1 MSTNG
6 QLVFTDVDKITFKG
20 VGNTSNAVVDTV
32 TGKIGVGIDS
42 PDANLHV
49 LGNSYVSTNL
59 ELGGTLIMG
68 TVNVEAQ
75 HSLEAITATGNTT
88 PLTVEFSNATTGI
101 VTTGNVE
108 VGGELTVSG
117 NVEVGGEL
125 TVSGNVEVGGGV
137 VSNVN
142 LLSVSNVA
150 SIKMDS
156 NVVTEY
162 TGPHNRPLRKYPE
175 VPMTSNNNS
184 STSGYFVAQS
194 YYSTNS
200 FDTRKAWNLFNHVT
214 SGAADGGYHAL
225 KLGLHYSQT
234 DGTYNHT
241 PAESLGGVNGPWL
254 YIRLPKKISL
264 DHVKLISRAGYP
276 QRVPRSATFLGS
288 NNGTNWENIFSFS
301 DVSLIGDSSSGEHT
315 YTYNVNSTV
324 KYEYFGFVWEKMGV
338 EPLNSFINMEE
349 LELYGYEE
357 GDGSLDTTLKSVY
370 NVPATT
376 GTQLEVYYDGRDYSG
391 VPSSVADK
399 TGNGHNGTIVGNGV
413 GFDSTYKAFTFA
425 GSDDYFHS
433 TLDWSGDQ
441 VHSVSF
447 WVKST
452 TVANQTPVLLGTA
465 ANSGW
470 QNQFS
475 AFELRTD
482 GRIKWYFGDN
492 DIQYSA
498 NWIPN
503 TWIHLAFSYIGGG
516 SNGQFKSA
524 YMNGRKL
531 DVIVEPTTS
540 TAVSFNSGDTVI
552 RVGGGYFDTIES
564 DFTGSIANVRI
575 YEKALNAEQI
585 QELYDYQKDYFLGS
599 KSQVT
604 LYKGH
609 LGVGVTE
616 PSGQLELAG
625 DERIQEYPPRSI
637 TVLNYHTHIE
647 GHGEFEFS
655 SNPSSYTGST
665 DWDLTKAF
673 ENTGRAGVG
682 WHGNSTS
689 APGAY
694 QAVLQYAPAVT
705 SGDGFVESILKDGST
720 IFGEW
725 IQMHSPY
732 AINVTRLATAPR
744 TNYGNSRGIGK
755 FAILGSNNGIDWEY
769 AGDGAIAPYDPSSST
784 DAGGYGT
791 RTSETIAHVS
801 TNSNGH
807 YYTYHRLVVTHIMGH
822 RGASGHPNYSSG
834 GSESVNQSYI
844 RFYGT
849 PDSTT
854 LDKGSLSLTRS
865 LDVPR
870 VSRYDVDTETPRP
883 EKLILDLDT
892 TVNTKPTDISG
903 KGNHGQFYGVATYS
917 AADKAFTGFTSGTSN
932 HIRGNLNGVSG
943 AYAHTQS
950 YWVNGADTT
959 PRAAF
964 TVGVETGNY
973 SFLNIW
979 FTTSK
984 WVLNGDGAAGGEWA
998 ETIYD
1003 NRWYHVV
1010 LTYDGGS
1017 SASSY
1022 KLYINGEYKTP
1033 TTAITTTTSLALPS
1047 DPQYRVGRN
1056 NGTQW
1061 YNGIVSNIKVY
1072 SVVLEPSEVKKLYK
1086 LGRTGRSMI
1095 MSDTAVGIGKAPE
1108 AQLDVRGAIYSTR
1121 HEAQSMIVRSRKDS
1135 SWASSNQPYDG
1146 KGFTIAK
1153 EENPLGEVGA
1163 DRYWQFNMHSNYNL
1177 HIASN
1182 GRYTCYIS
1190 QNAADVSLN
1199 FTGQHRCFIKDVPFT
1214 QAKELEGLVVSS
1226 DQNKYIKMNDGIEKG
1241 SNAITTNESLPIVSL
1256 SKTQSDKKCFGVISS
1271 AEDSEIRS
1279 DQYGVFNSIFVKEKG
1294 DTRVYINS
1302 VGEGAIW
1309 VANTNGSLE
1318 AGDYIT
1324 TSNVAGYGQKQDSAG
1339 LMNYTVAKITMDCDF
1354 NPETHPIQKIKK
1366 KQEITRYW
1374 RSSSGEESTEEKD
1387 GFDEL
1392 VEKVEIVNDLD
1403 EHGQIQWEDDPTE
1416 TEKAYKVRYLT
1427 VDGTQTD
1434 EANAVH
1440 TAAFVGCTYHCG

>member
-88 PLTVEFSNATTGI
+88 PLTVEFSNATTAFKATSNI
-101 VTTGNVE
+101 
-108 VGGELTVSG
+108 ELTS
-117 NVEVGGEL
+117 
-125 TVSGNVEVGGGV
+125 
-137 VSNVN
+137 
-142 LLSVSNVA
+142 A
-150 SIKMDS
+150 SKIIVDS

-162 TGPHNRPLRKYPE
+162 TGPHDRPSAKYPE
-175 VPMTSNNNS
+175 IILPRSAVGAEYNGYRIDRS
-184 STSGYFVAQS
+184 SEHVTADYLGVQ
-194 YYSTNS
+194 
-200 FDTRKAWNLFNHVT
+200 KLFNETAVDFKDTWGAGWQGT
-214 SGAADGGYHAL
+214 SGAYSTSTGEHSTYVTGGTTQGTGARLASNVPNGEWVSLKSPNAIKLDNIQIRSRNAGDWYGQFPTDFQIWGSNDGTTWSHVKTFTGQAAAAQSTLHTYIVNSAIFYNRHAL
-225 KLGLHYSQT
+225 VVTKIP
-234 DGTYNHT
+234 GTASTIVVSTGH
-241 PAESLGGVNGPWL
+241 AHFS
-254 YIRLPKKISL
+254 IS
-264 DHVKLISRAGYP
+264 
-276 QRVPRSATFLGS
+276 
-288 NNGTNWENIFSFS
+288 
-301 DVSLIGDSSSGEHT
+301 
-315 YTYNVNSTV
+315 
-324 KYEYFGFVWEKMGV
+324 
-338 EPLNSFINMEE
+338 E
-349 LELYGYEE
+349 LRFNANEE
-357 GDGSLDTTLKSVY
+357 GGGSLDTTLKTVY

-376 GTQLEVYYDGRDYSG
+376 GTQLEVYYDAKGESTVQSPIPDLSPNTNTGAVSGHSPTLDSTDGIDSFKFNGSSQYVTGAHGLTTGSDPVHTISLWLNATEMTNYAYAVQLGQGGTSHQQSAIMFYENKISHAHWGSG
-391 VPSSVADK
+391 VLSDVTLAKNVWYHVVAVF
-399 TGNGHNGTIVGNGV
+399 TGGNGSDLSKHKIFINGEDGRVGPFPG
-413 GFDSTYKAFTFA
+413 STDGPVVLTGTQLTLGRKEHA
-425 GSDDYFHS
+425 GGTPGDYF
-433 TLDWSGDQ
+433 
-441 VHSVSF
+441 
-447 WVKST
+447 
-452 TVANQTPVLLGTA
+452 N
-465 ANSGW
+465 
-470 QNQFS
+470 
-475 AFELRTD
+475 
-482 GRIKWYFGDN
+482 
-492 DIQYSA
+492 
-498 NWIPN
+498 
-503 TWIHLAFSYIGGG
+503 
-516 SNGQFKSA
+516 
-524 YMNGRKL
+524 
-531 DVIVEPTTS
+531 
-540 TAVSFNSGDTVI
+540 
-552 RVGGGYFDTIES
+552 
-564 DFTGSIANVRI
+564 GSIANFRL
-575 YEKALNAEQI
+575 YSKALNAGQV
-585 QELYDYQKDYFLGS
+585 QELYDYQKDYFFGS
-599 KSQVT
+599 KSQLT
-604 LYKGH
+604 IYKGH
-609 LGVGVTE
+609 LGIGVTE

-625 DERIQEYPPRSI
+625 DERIQEYPPRAI

-647 GHGEFEFS
+647 GHGEFDFS
-655 SNPSSYTGST
+655 SNPSNYTGNT

-673 ENTGRAGVG
+673 ENTGRASVG

-705 SGDGFVESILKDGST
+705 SGDGLVESILKDGSAVL
-720 IFGEW
+720 GEW

-732 AINVTRLATAPR
+732 AINVTRLATVPR

-769 AGDGAIAPYDPSSST
+769 AGNGAIAPYNPSSST

-870 VSRYDVDTETPRP
+870 ISRYDVDTETPRP
-883 EKLILDLDT
+883 EKLVVDFDT
-892 TVNTKPTDISG
+892 TVNSRPTDISG
-903 KGNHGQFYGVATYS
+903 KGNHGRFVNDATYS
-917 AADKAFTGFTSGTSN
+917 APDKAFKFAAANAHIYLEQSAIAGTSATHTFSLWINALSAPGNGNYEAIFEGGVRSSNQAFGVYVYQDGSNTRVYYHVYGSNLPSNTSGYIINTN
-932 HIRGNLNGVSG
+932 NWYHICGTLDNSGNVRRF
-943 AYAHTQS
+943 Y
-950 YWVNGADTT
+950 VNGELFASDTYGSLNVT
-959 PRAAF
+959 HPRIRIGEN
-964 TVGVETGNY
+964 VDGSETWHGMVSN
-973 SFLNIW
+973 F
-979 FTTSK
+979 
-984 WVLNGDGAAGGEWA
+984 
-998 ETIYD
+998 
-1003 NRWYHVV
+1003 
-1010 LTYDGGS
+1010 
-1017 SASSY
+1017 
-1022 KLYINGEYKTP
+1022 KLYNV
-1033 TTAITTTTSLALPS
+1033 A
-1047 DPQYRVGRN
+1047 
-1056 NGTQW
+1056 
-1061 YNGIVSNIKVY
+1061 
-1072 SVVLEPSEVKKLYK
+1072 LEPSEVRKLYN
-1086 LGRTGRSMI
+1086 LGRTGRSMVI
-1095 MSDTAVGIGKAPE
+1095 SDTAVGIGKAPE
-1108 AQLDVRGAIYSTR
+1108 AQLDVRGSIYSTR
-1121 HEAQSMIVRSRKDS
+1121 QEAQSMIVRSRKNA
-1135 SWASSNQPYDG
+1135 SWASSHQPYDG

-1153 EENPLGEVGA
+1153 EENPLGEPGT

-1177 HIASN
+1177 HIGSN

-1190 QNAADVSLN
+1190 QNAADQSLN

-1324 TSNVAGYGQKQDSAG
+1324 TSNIAGYGQKQDGAG

-1354 NPETHPIQKIKK
+1354 NPEPQPIQKIKK

-1403 EHGQIQWEDDPTE
+1403 EHGQIQWEDHPTE
-1416 TEKAYKVRYLT
+1416 TEKAYKLRYLT